1 MLLTLGYSVS
11 AKYRPAVSLR
21 RWNQQMGSREESIQS
36 ESPDQPAE
44 QAWRN
49 YVAKHGRKH
58 IQEQWQKMW
67 SEKESSIYWDES
79 EQKFKVRQ

>member
-1 MLLTLGYSVS
+1 
-11 AKYRPAVSLR
+11 
-21 RWNQQMGSREESIQS
+21 MGSREESIQS

-79 EQKFKVRQ
+79 EQCFKVRQ